1 MLHGKRSPL
10 DGGRNPGRE
19 LPRGAGDNGPTA
31 LAVRALTVRALT
43 VRQFAATGQESA
55 VAIMT

>member
-31 LAVRALTVRALT
+31 LTVRALT
-43 VRQFAATGQESA
+43 VRQFAATDQESA